1 VEVNVVLQRLAP
13 GVQDRR
19 HADFAAQVLPGKRL
33 ERLVGRGEQQIVDG
47 FRVDLGQRIDPVIE
61 REDHVKVRRRQH
73 PGPLLRQPLRPLK
86 RPALRAVTIAARIVD
101 HLHPATDVADPQMAA
116 QGRRATLE
124 DRIHS
129 GKLLRCAVGHLQIV
143 GEVRGQDIGQLERR
157 FDRGDVDQ
165 GT

>member
-1 VEVNVVLQRLAP
+1 
-13 GVQDRR
+13 
-19 HADFAAQVLPGKRL
+19 
-33 ERLVGRGEQQIVDG
+33 
-47 FRVDLGQRIDPVIE
+47 
-61 REDHVKVRRRQH
+61 
-73 PGPLLRQPLRPLK
+73 
-86 RPALRAVTIAARIVD
+86 
-101 HLHPATDVADPQMAA
+101 MAA